1 MQPDNRTRH
10 QRLEKQVGKAA
21 SPPDRPIKIPLEDFN
36 WIHVSSYMAF
46 FWDYKFVY
54 LFFISDQYHIRVLSF
69 GIIIFFIISCRQI

>member
-21 SPPDRPIKIPLEDFN
+21 SPSDRPIKIPLEDFN

-46 FWDYKFVY
+46 FWEYKFV
-54 LFFISDQYHIRVLSF
+54 LFFL
-69 GIIIFFIISCRQI
+69 